1 MTIVVERGTDID
13 QVFRQMYKIIEVIKI
28 KKLDESA
35 AVIRDLALVK
45 IRKSPELAKVL
56 RKFGAKIAKKNG
68 EFVVAEICAEP
79 DQIGEFI
86 AAVRKF
92 GILEI
97 SRTGAT
103 ALSS

>member
-1 MTIVVERGTDID
+1 MTIVVEKGTDID

-35 AVIRDLALVK
+35 AVIRDLVLVK
-45 IRKSPELAKVL
+45 IRKSPALAKVL
-56 RKFGAKIAKKNG
+56 RKFGARIAKENG
-68 EFVVAEICAEP
+68 EFIAAEICAEP
-79 DQIGEFI
+79 SRLDEFI
-86 AAVRKF
+86 SAIQKF
-92 GILEI
+92 KILEI